1 MRVTLITQ
9 CLRDQPRKKFFF
21 LFTLCGP
28 FDTLFPGKKI
38 FISSFLKRLLA
49 AFGYFDID
57 LDITGLTRIIYAR
70 YFIYFF
76 PLGFICYYVI
86 VTQPPYGLKIVQ
98 GYSYFFVF

>member
-9 CLRDQPRKKFFF
+9 CLRDQPRKKIFFVYALRAF
-21 LFTLCGP
+21 WYSISRQ
-28 FDTLFPGKKI
+28 KI

-86 VTQPPYGLKIVQ
+86 VTHPPYGLKIVQ

>member
-1 MRVTLITQ
+1 MLAWSTPQKYFFFVYA
-9 CLRDQPRKKFFF
+9 LRAFWYIISRQKNFYFKFFKAF
-21 LFTLCGP
+21 
-28 FDTLFPGKKI
+28 
-38 FISSFLKRLLA
+38 LA